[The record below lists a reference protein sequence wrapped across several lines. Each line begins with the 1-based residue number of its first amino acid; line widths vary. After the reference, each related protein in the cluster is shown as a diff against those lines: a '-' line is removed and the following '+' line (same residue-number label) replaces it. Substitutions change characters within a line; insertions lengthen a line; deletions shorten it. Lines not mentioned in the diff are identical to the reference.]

1 MADYKNTL
9 NLPNTAFPMKGN
21 LPRREPEILQRWEA
35 MDLYARLRDAGRG
48 RPRFVLHD
56 GPPYANGDIHIGHAV
71 NKVLKDI
78 IVKSKT
84 LSGFD
89 APYIPGWDC
98 HGLPIEL
105 NVEKKIGK
113 PGVKVDA
120 ATFRRACREY
130 AGKQVDGQRRDF
142 IRLGVVGD
150 WQRPYLTMDYRVEA
164 DIIRALGTIVENHHL
179 TKGYKPVHWCTDC
192 GSALAEAEVEYEDKD
207 SFAIDVRFPVVNEQA
222 LLTRCHHVEGRC
234 GEGPLSVVIWTT
246 TPWTL
251 PANRAVA
258 LNPALDYVVVQ
269 CDTGHGPERLLLADA
284 LLKDAMG
291 RYNADKY
298 QVLAYCR
305 GSELEGVKLAH
316 PFYPREVPVILG
328 DHVTTEAGT
337 GAVHTAPGHGQ
348 EDYIVGRR
356 YKLPIDNP
364 VGGDGRFLPDTE
376 LFAGQHVFMANNSV
390 IEVLKARSALVHEEK
405 LRHSYPHCWR
415 HKTPIIFRATPQWFI
430 SMEQNHLRTAVLSE
444 IRQVEWKPDWGQARI
459 AGMVENRPDWCISRQ
474 RTWGVPIPLFVHRQ
488 SGELHRDSASHIE
501 AIARRVEERG
511 IEAWHELD
519 PADLLGGDA
528 ADYEKTTDTLDVWF
542 DSGVTHFTVLRQRGD
557 LGFPA
562 DLYLE
567 GSDQHRGWFQSSL
580 LTAVAMCGMAPYREV
595 LTHGFT
601 VDASGQK
608 MSKSR
613 GNVVAPQKVVNALG
627 ADILRLWVAATDY
640 RGEMTVSDEIL
651 KRTGDAYRRLRN
663 TARFLL
669 ANLNGFEPARD
680 LLEPQAM
687 LGLDRWTIDR
697 TRRLQEQVQQAYD
710 DYEFHRIYQLVHNFC
725 AVDMGSFYLD
735 IIKDRQYT
743 TQADSI
749 PRRSAQT
756 AMYHVVEALVR
767 WFAPIMSFTAEEI
780 WRHIPGQRAESVFLS
795 TWYELP
801 SAGYT
806 ESELQRHMDAGFWEQ
821 VITVRDAVSKE
832 LEKLRVG
839 GAIGSSLD
847 AEVDLYTEGE
857 TAARLRLLED
867 ELRFVLITSYARVHE
882 VAARPD
888 AAVEADTPGL
898 PLWLRVTPSAHA
910 KCVRCWH
917 HREDVGGNPE
927 HPELCGRCV
936 ENVTGEGEQR
946 RYA

>member
-9 NLPNTAFPMKGN
+9 NLPSTAFPMKGN
-21 LPRREPEILQRWEA
+21 LPQREPELLKRWED
-35 MDLYARLRDAGRG
+35 MNLYGLLREAGRG

-84 LSGFD
+84 LGGFD

-105 NVEKKIGK
+105 NVEKKVGK
-113 PGVKVDA
+113 PGVKVNA
-120 ATFRRACREY
+120 AEFRKACREY
-130 AGKQVDGQRRDF
+130 ASRQVEGQRRDF

-164 DIIRALGTIVENHHL
+164 DIIRALGKIIENRHL
-179 TKGYKPVHWCTDC
+179 TRGYKPVHWCTDC

-207 SFAIDVRFPVVNEQA
+207 SFAIDVRFPVLNEQA
-222 LLTRCHHVEGRC
+222 LLARCHHVGGHC

-258 LNPALDYVVVQ
+258 LNPGLDYVVVQ
-269 CDTGHGPERLLLADA
+269 CDAGHGQERLLLADA

-291 RYNADKY
+291 RYDAEKY
-298 QVLAYCR
+298 QVLAYCK
-305 GSELEGVKLAH
+305 GSDLEGLHLAH
-316 PFYPREVPVILG
+316 PFYQREVPIILG
-328 DHVTTEAGT
+328 EHVTTEAGT

-356 YKLPIDNP
+356 YRLAVDNP

-390 IEVLKARSALVHEEK
+390 IEVLKGRGALVHEEK

-430 SMEQNHLRTAVLSE
+430 GMEQNHLRTAALSE
-444 IRQVEWKPDWGQARI
+444 IRQVEWKPEWGQARI

-474 RTWGVPIPLFVHRQ
+474 RTWGVPLPLFVHKE
-488 SGELHRDSASHIE
+488 SGELHPDSAGHIE
-501 AIARRVEERG
+501 AVARRVEERG

-519 PADLLGGDA
+519 PVDLLGNA
-528 ADYEKTTDTLDVWF
+528 AAAYIKIADTLDVWF
-542 DSGVTHFTVLRQRGD
+542 DSGVTHFAVLRRREE
-557 LGFPA
+557 LAFPA

-580 LTAVAMCGMAPYREV
+580 LTSVAMCGLAPYKGV

-601 VDASGQK
+601 VDAAGQK

-640 RGEMTVSDEIL
+640 RGEMAVSDEIL

-669 ANLNGFEPARD
+669 ANLNGFDPARD
-680 LLEPQAM
+680 LLDPQTM
-687 LGLDRWTIDR
+687 LALDRWTIER
-697 TRRLQEQVQQAYD
+697 TRRLQEQVIQAYD
-710 DYEFHRIYQLVHNFC
+710 EYEFHRIYQLVHNFC

-743 TQADSI
+743 TRADSI

-756 AMYHVVEALVR
+756 AMYHVVEALAR

-780 WRHIPGQRAESVFLS
+780 WRHIPGERSASVLLS

-801 SAGYT
+801 QNGHT
-806 ESELQRHMDAGFWEQ
+806 ETEVQRHMDAEYWER
-821 VITVRDAVSKE
+821 VIAVRVAVSKE

-847 AEVDLYTEGE
+847 AEVDLYADAE
-857 TAARLRLLED
+857 TVGLLRALED
-867 ELRFVLITSYARVHE
+867 ELRFVLITSYARVHD
-882 VAARPD
+882 AADRPGE
-888 AAVEADTPGL
+888 AVEADLPGL
-898 PLWLRVTPSAHA
+898 QLWLRAAPSEHA

-917 HREDVGGNPE
+917 HREDVGVDHE
-927 HPELCGRCV
+927 HPQLCGRCV
-936 ENVTGEGEQR
+936 ENVAGAGEQR

>member
-21 LPRREPEILQRWEA
+21 LPQREPEILQRWEA
-35 MDLYARLRDAGRG
+35 MNLYGTLREACRG

-105 NVEKKIGK
+105 NVEKQAGK
-113 PGVKVDA
+113 PGVKLGA
-120 ATFRRACREY
+120 AQFRKACREY
-130 AGKQVDGQRRDF
+130 ASQQVEGQRRDF

-150 WQRPYLTMDYRVEA
+150 WRNSYLTMQYRIEA
-164 DIIRALGTIVENHHL
+164 DIIRALGRIAGNRHL

-207 SFAIDVRFPVVNEQA
+207 TFAIDVRFPVLNEQA
-222 LLTRCHHVEGRC
+222 LLARCHHTEGQC
-234 GEGPLSVVIWTT
+234 GEGPLAVVIWTT

-258 LNPALDYVVVQ
+258 LNPELDYVVVQ
-269 CDTGHGPERLLLADA
+269 CDTGHGQERLLLADA

-291 RYNADKY
+291 RFNAEKY
-298 QVLAYCR
+298 RVLAYCK
-305 GSELEGVKLAH
+305 GSDLEGLKLAH
-316 PFYPREVPVILG
+316 PFYQREVPVILG
-328 DHVTTEAGT
+328 EHVTTEAGT

-376 LFAGQHVFMANNSV
+376 LFAGQHVFVANNSV
-390 IEVLKARSALVHEEK
+390 IEVLKSRAALVHEEK

-430 SMEQNHLRTAVLSE
+430 SMEQNHLRTAALSE
-444 IRQVEWKPDWGQARI
+444 IRQVEWTPEWGQARI

-474 RTWGVPIPLFVHRQ
+474 RTWGVPIPLFVHRE
-488 SGELHRDSASHIE
+488 SGELHPDNANHIE

-511 IEAWHELD
+511 IEAWHELA
-519 PADLLGGDA
+519 PAELLGGDA

-542 DSGVTHFTVLRQRGD
+542 DSGVTHYAVLRQRED
-557 LGFPA
+557 LTFPS

-580 LTAVAMCGMAPYREV
+580 LTSVAMCGMAPYKAV

-601 VDASGQK
+601 VDAGGQK

-640 RGEMTVSDEIL
+640 RGEMSVSDEIL
-651 KRTGDAYRRLRN
+651 KRMGEAYRRLRN

-669 ANLNGFEPARD
+669 ANLNGFDPAAD
-680 LLEPQAM
+680 LLDPRQM
-687 LGLDRWTIDR
+687 LGLDRWTVER
-697 TRRLQEQVQQAYD
+697 TRMLQERVRAAYD

-725 AVDMGSFYLD
+725 TVDMGSFYLD

-743 TQADSI
+743 TRADGI

-780 WRHIPGQRAESVFLS
+780 WRHLPGPRAASVFLS
-795 TWYELP
+795 TWHELP
-801 SAGYT
+801 PVRPT
-806 ESELQRHMDAGFWEQ
+806 DSEVRRHMDADYWDR
-821 VITVRDAVSKE
+821 VITVREAVSKE
-832 LEKLRVG
+832 LEKLRVDG
-839 GAIGSSLD
+839 GIGSSLD
-847 AEVDLYTEGE
+847 AEVDLYADAE
-857 TAARLRLLED
+857 TAGLLRALED
-867 ELRFVLITSYARVHE
+867 ELRFVLITSYARVHD
-882 VAARPD
+882 AADRP
-888 AAVEADTPGL
+888 AEAVEAGVPGRQ
-898 PLWLRVTPSAHA
+898 LWLRVAPSGYV

-917 HREDVGGNPE
+917 HREDVGENPQ
-927 HPELCGRCV
+927 HPELCGRCIG
-936 ENVTGEGEQR
+936 NIAGDGELR

>member
-1 MADYKNTL
+1 MADYKKTL

-21 LPRREPEILQRWEA
+21 LPLREPEILQRWAA
-35 MDLYARLRDAGRG
+35 MDLYGMLRAACRG

-105 NVEKKIGK
+105 NVERKIGK

-120 ATFRRACREY
+120 ATFRSACREY
-130 AGKQVDGQRRDF
+130 ASKQVDGQRRDF

-150 WQRPYLTMDYRVEA
+150 WQHPYLTMQYRVEA
-164 DIIRALGTIVENHHL
+164 DIIRALGAIVENRHL

-222 LLTRCHHVEGRC
+222 LLTRCHHVEGHC

-258 LNPALDYVVVQ
+258 LNPELDYVVVQ
-269 CDTGHGPERLLLADA
+269 CDTGHGQERLLLADA

-291 RYNADKY
+291 RYNAEKY

-316 PFYPREVPVILG
+316 PFYQREVPVILG
-328 DHVTTEAGT
+328 EHVTTEAGT

-348 EDYIVGRR
+348 EDYIVGKR
-356 YKLPIDNP
+356 YRLPIDNP

-390 IEVLKARSALVHEEK
+390 IEVLKGRAALVHEEK

-430 SMEQNHLRTAVLSE
+430 SMEHNHLRTAAMSE
-444 IRQVEWKPDWGQARI
+444 IRQVEWKPEWGQARI

-474 RTWGVPIPLFVHRQ
+474 RTWGVPIPLFVHRE
-488 SGELHRDSASHIE
+488 SGELHRDSVSHIE

-511 IEAWHELD
+511 LDAWHELD
-519 PADLLGGDA
+519 PADLLGEDA
-528 ADYEKTTDTLDVWF
+528 ADYEKITDTLDVWF
-542 DSGVTHFTVLRQRGD
+542 DSGVTHFAVLRRRED
-557 LGFPA
+557 LAFPA

-580 LTAVAMCGMAPYREV
+580 LTAVAMCGMAPYKEV

-601 VDASGQK
+601 VDAGGQK

-680 LLEPQAM
+680 LLESQEL
-687 LGLDRWTIDR
+687 LGLDRWTLDR
-697 TRRLQEQVQQAYD
+697 TRLLQEQVQQAYN

-743 TQADSI
+743 TRTDSI

-780 WRHIPGQRAESVFLS
+780 WRHIPGQRAESVFLA

-806 ESELQRHMDAGFWEQ
+806 ESELQRHMDAGFWER

-847 AEVDLYTEGE
+847 AEVDLYADEE
-857 TAARLRLLED
+857 TAALLRLLED
-867 ELRFVLITSYARVHE
+867 ELRFVLITSYARVHD

-888 AAVEADTPGL
+888 DAVEAGVPGL
-898 PLWLRVTPSAHA
+898 QLWLRATPSAHA

-917 HREDVGGNPE
+917 HREDVGVNTE

-936 ENVTGEGEQR
+936 ENVAGRGEQR